1 MKVVIPFLI
10 VLSCVQLFAETWKE
24 SGIFHG
30 WKYNRVYF
38 SDSIGQTL
46 KEIYHDEFIE
56 GISFYFQ
63 GYSDAYYD
71 SAGRVNVEWIGNNI
85 HDSIWISKYW
95 MDDSLLNIPVVA
107 EENLNLDDFRLLK
120 MDSTQPFEIS
130 SIMDERIEIPF
141 EAVRLQRFNSI
152 YFVYKKDTSYYAY
165 CLAVTGAPIG
175 CDFILSCV
183 FQNDGTLN
191 FGEIPSAGKL
201 SNGLDGCPTSALTPS
216 VGRMN
221 VQKRLP
227 SYKATGR
234 PANETSSGVTH
245 QNGISK
251 LNLKK

>member
-1 MKVVIPFLI
+1 MKKILFLI
-10 VLSCVQLFAETWKE
+10 VLFYAQLFAETWKE
-24 SGIFHG
+24 SNIFHG

-46 KEIYHDEFIE
+46 KEIDHDDFFE

-63 GYSDAYYD
+63 GYSDYYWD
-71 SAGRVNVEWIGNNI
+71 PAGQVNIEWIGNDI

-95 MDDSLLNIPVVA
+95 MDDSLLNVPIVA

-120 MDSTQPFEIS
+120 MDSTQPFKIS

-141 EAVRLQRFNSI
+141 ETVRLQRFNSL

-201 SNGLDGCPTSALTPS
+201 SNALDGCPLSSLPPS
-216 VGRMN
+216 LNLRTKEKYVF
-221 VQKRLP
+221 P
-227 SYKATGR
+227 SYNANGK
-234 PANETSSGVTH
+234 PANGNSSGVSL
-245 QNGISK
+245 QKGISK